1 MENGKRELHGDH
13 TTGRSARKPR
23 RNTGRKGFG
32 AGFIIGTILL
42 IGLLT
47 CLMFAGLF
55 MMYVK
60 TTLSPTLNV
69 NAEDYT
75 MNQSSII
82 YYQDRETGEWVEFQT
97 LHGEENRILVKF
109 DDLPDYLWQ
118 ATVAIEDQ
126 RFFEHKGVDW
136 QRTIS
141 AAGNMFLKAKN
152 TYGGSTITQ
161 QLLKNLTGED
171 EGTVKR
177 KVTEIFRALEFE
189 KKYSKNQILEMYLNA
204 IYLGKNCYG
213 VQTAAQYY
221 FGKDVGE
228 LDLAECACLIAITNN
243 PSLYGPFSTVRLT
256 SVGTGSP

>member
-1 MENGKRELHGDH
+1 MENGKRELSGSH
-13 TTGRSARKPR
+13 TPRHSEQRPR

-32 AGFIIGTILL
+32 VGFIIGTILL
-42 IGLLT
+42 IGILT

-109 DDLPDYLWQ
+109 EDLPEYLWK

-136 QRTIS
+136 QRTVT
-141 AAGNMFLKAKN
+141 ATANMFLKAK
-152 TYGGSTITQ
+152 TP
-161 QLLKNLTGED
+161 
-171 EGTVKR
+171 
-177 KVTEIFRALEFE
+177 
-189 KKYSKNQILEMYLNA
+189 
-204 IYLGKNCYG
+204 
-213 VQTAAQYY
+213 TA
-221 FGKDVGE
+221 GP
-228 LDLAECACLIAITNN
+228 
-243 PSLYGPFSTVRLT
+243 PSPS
-256 SVGTGSP
+256 SC